1 MGLWPES
8 SWSLGRA
15 CPKKMVTRDVLRA
28 PRPTCGVPLVVWNA
42 RRVGQGKRGG
52 GFWLWGRLLAKRK
65 RGGRKKCCK
74 CCSLL
79 RYLPQP
85 VYQNGI
91 FEGGKDQHREGY
103 CHYSQWR
110 DFNQSFSVS
119 PSAIFCHLLSFR
131 LRPTGEASML
141 ALHFVEATAA
151 ARQRAVPIACRNH
164 TLVETASRRLLNG
177 GAGSSRY
184 PGRYLRHCETSR
196 FQRSSRRLP
205 ACGRLP
211 SRRASV

>member
-1 MGLWPES
+1 LPEK
-8 SWSLGRA
+8 L
-15 CPKKMVTRDVLRA
+15 VTRDVLRA
-28 PRPTCGVPLVVWNA
+28 PRPTCGVPLVWNA

-91 FEGGKDQHREGY
+91 FEGAKITSGRLLSLQPMARLH
-103 CHYSQWR
+103 
-110 DFNQSFSVS
+110 QSFSVS
-119 PSAIFCHLLSFR
+119 PYLQSSVSFR